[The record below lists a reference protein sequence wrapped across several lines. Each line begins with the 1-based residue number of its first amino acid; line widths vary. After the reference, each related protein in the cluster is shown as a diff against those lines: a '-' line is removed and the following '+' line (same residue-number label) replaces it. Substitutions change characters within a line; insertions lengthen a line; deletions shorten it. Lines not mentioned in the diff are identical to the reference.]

1 MEPNMFNKKFNFV
14 FLLIV
19 FLSLF
24 IFNNS
29 NAQITLQAGGGASLV
44 IPEGDL
50 SGTTMDY
57 YSGKNYGLGSG
68 FNLHAKVKAGLLG
81 FILFGEL
88 DYNSLSNNGYSIP
101 GEGSVDISQKIIS
114 LKAGPEFQL
123 NIPASSLTPYLEANL
138 GLNFFSGDVTFQG
151 VANVPDADYVIQ
163 SASRI
168 GLGLG
173 GGVIIRLN
181 PLVRLDIGIEYDFMN
196 LLGKSF
202 DDVNPLVNQRLDS
215 YLSLNDDKDP
225 AYSQVSNIHVIGNS
239 RSINSM
245 QVSATILIGI

>member
-1 MEPNMFNKKFNFV
+1 MHFHKFNFIC
-14 FLLIV
+14 LIGV
-19 FLSLF
+19 LLSLS
-24 IFNNS
+24 INNNS
-29 NAQITLQAGGGASLV
+29 QAQITLQAGGGIGIV

-88 DYNSLSNNGYSIP
+88 DFNSLSNNGYSVP

-123 NIPASSLTPYLEANL
+123 NIPASSLTPYFEANI
-138 GLNFFSGDVTFQG
+138 GINFFSGDVTFQG

-163 SASRI
+163 PANRL

-173 GGVIIRLN
+173 GGVIIKLN
-181 PLVRLDIGIEYDFMN
+181 PLMRLDIGIEYNFMN

-202 DDVNPLVNQRLDS
+202 DDINPLVNQRLDS

-225 AYSQVSNIHVIGNS
+225 AYNPFSNVHIIGNS
-239 RSINSM
+239 RSINSI
-245 QVSATILIGI
+245 QVCATLLVGI